1 MPHNLKGIY
10 IMSDY
15 EEARIEWLED
25 NYGSIIGFAEAYRA
39 RTKENIIDERSKW
52 VDEDEYQN
60 EQWD

>member
-1 MPHNLKGIY
+1 
-10 IMSDY
+10 MSDY